1 MKRALIT
8 GIAGFAGSY
17 LAEHLIESGWEVA
30 GLERL
35 DLHYKNLEG
44 IADRVRVEECDILQ
58 EQKVARVVRRWKPD
72 TIFHLAGL
80 AFIPSAENSPQMA
93 FEVHGR
99 GTLNLLEACRKY
111 GRESRVIIISS
122 AEVYGS
128 VPRDKMPISE
138 RTPLHP
144 VNIYGATKLCAE
156 ELAAF
161 YRRAYSLAAIVL
173 RPFNHIGPRQN
184 PRFVTADFA
193 RQIARIEAGKKK
205 PVLQV
210 GNLEAARDFT
220 DIRDMVRA
228 YRLAAEKCDPGVIYN
243 ICSGRAYTIQKI
255 LDKLLGMTERRIEVK
270 PEEKRLRKAEVPLT
284 RGDSS
289 RFRKK
294 TGWKPQNTIDSS
306 LKNILDYWRKSVQN

>member
-8 GIAGFAGSY
+8 GIAGFAGSH

-35 DLHYKNLEG
+35 DLHYENLDE

-58 EQKVARVVRRWKPD
+58 EQKVARAVRRWKPD
-72 TIFHLAGL
+72 AVFHLAGL
-80 AFIPSAENSPQMA
+80 AFIPSAENAPQMA

-128 VPRDKMPISE
+128 VPRDKMPITE

-144 VNIYGATKLCAE
+144 VNIYGTTKLCAE

-161 YRRAYSLAAIVL
+161 YRRAHSLAAIVL

-184 PRFVTADFA
+184 PRVVTADFA
-193 RQIARIEAGKKK
+193 RQIARIEAG
-205 PVLQV
+205 
-210 GNLEAARDFT
+210 
-220 DIRDMVRA
+220 
-228 YRLAAEKCDPGVIYN
+228 
-243 ICSGRAYTIQKI
+243 
-255 LDKLLGMTERRIEVK
+255 
-270 PEEKRLRKAEVPLT
+270 
-284 RGDSS
+284 
-289 RFRKK
+289 
-294 TGWKPQNTIDSS
+294 
-306 LKNILDYWRKSVQN
+306 